1 MGGSRSSFPSL
12 CISPLEGQPRG
23 TARMGSR
30 SWGAGCDPEGISNH
44 FQLAGENVSQQM
56 NTPRGMHRQN
66 ILLSVRVWIPMPV
79 SKSLLLF
86 LFLIL
91 PSFIMSL
98 SLLICRHLGFVP
110 FFYMNIDRNR
120 IGNLFPMDDG
130 EESMSLPHPGPWEA
144 SGCLVP
150 APPVPR
156 PSSRLAEGYL
166 LGEGKKINP
175 AGMLMPAEWDVQPR
189 ERKESA
195 ALVLGS
201 GRNESINLQKW
212 GLQSWWM
219 ALSEY

>member
-23 TARMGSR
+23 TARRESR

-56 NTPRGMHRQN
+56 NSPRGMHRQN
-66 ILLSVRVWIPMPV
+66 ILLSVRVQIPMPV

-91 PSFIMSL
+91 PNFIMSL

-130 EESMSLPHPGPWEA
+130 EVSTSLPHPESMGSLW
-144 SGCLVP
+144 
-150 APPVPR
+150 
-156 PSSRLAEGYL
+156 L
-166 LGEGKKINP
+166 LCSCSP
-175 AGMLMPAEWDVQPR
+175 CSQ
-189 ERKESA
+189 
-195 ALVLGS
+195 ALFPTG
-201 GRNESINLQKW
+201 
-212 GLQSWWM
+212 
-219 ALSEY
+219 